1 MHPIVAY
8 DLARSR
14 IDDFHAAADADRRVL
29 AARRGDADG
38 DSGSIVSR
46 ASRWGDGSD
55 PTRLVRRLLG
65 RLRPAPAL

>member
-14 IDDFHAAADADRRVL
+14 IDDFHAAADADRRVM
-29 AARRGDADG
+29 AARRPDDG
-38 DSGSIVSR
+38 DPRQGVSS
-46 ASRWGDGSD
+46 ASRWGNSSD

-65 RLRPAPAL
+65 RLRPSPAL